1 MSTFKLNFKTLAG
14 LALVA
19 TAVST
24 TGCYKDPLTAAL
36 PVDNEN
42 ALLTPNSY
50 GHRLPTGTVTG
61 RVIDERTKIG
71 VPDVMVEIQNVTPRV
86 TARTDSS
93 GNFVLNQV
101 PQGKQVVVVNKPNY
115 VYMATQ
121 GSIIADVL
129 PNSTI
134 SLAQINLTPSIMAA
148 SNAYITSIGGMTEP
162 YGLAIDN
169 NRGFL
174 FAVDRIGLNNLLDKR
189 SEVKKFN
196 LNGGFVKRFGGEKFA
211 FEKGNQNGSM
221 FDLFTHLNW
230 SYGVDVDAG
239 GNVYVAETNKD
250 RVVKFSADGEYIT
263 KFDDNVKN
271 NFDVAVL
278 NSGQIGVSSSGNNK
292 VVLFDVNLVAQ
303 SNDFAGTSGLPAVNG
318 GFRGMAVDNAN
329 YIYMID
335 NSAGPGA
342 AIKKF
347 EMGNR
352 TPVLKFGTNAGSG
365 PGQLRGA
372 TDLAID
378 NRNGDIYVVDSGNN
392 RVQRFD
398 RDGRFIES
406 FGSAG
411 RGNGQFDRPFGIAID
426 KDGYIFVSDTGNK
439 RIQKFAP
446 GRLYNQPNSLNNV
459 YYPTK

>member
-1 MSTFKLNFKTLAG
+1 MSIFKLNFKTLAG

-19 TAVST
+19 AAVST
-24 TGCYKDPLTAAL
+24 TGCYKDPLTQAL
-36 PVDNEN
+36 PAGDEN
-42 ALLTPNSY
+42 AFLQNNGSNF
-50 GHRLPTGTVTG
+50 RLPTGTVTG
-61 RVIDERTKIG
+61 RIVDERTKMG
-71 VPDVMVEIQNVTPRV
+71 VPDVVVEVQNVTPRV
-86 TARTDSS
+86 SVRTDSS

-101 PQGKQVVVVNKPNY
+101 PQGKQIVVVNKANY

-121 GSIIADVL
+121 GSIIAEVM

-134 SLAQINLTPSIMAA
+134 SLAQINLTPSVMAA

-162 YGLAIDN
+162 YGLAVDN

-174 FAVDRIGLNNLLDKR
+174 FAVDRIGINNLIDKR
-189 SEVKKFN
+189 CEVKKFN

-211 FEKGNQNGSM
+211 IEKGNKDGG
-221 FDLFTHLNW
+221 FLDLFSSLNW

-239 GNVYVAETNKD
+239 GNVYVAEYNKD

-263 KFDDNVKN
+263 KFNDNVKSN
-271 NFDVAVL
+271 YDVAVL

-292 VVLFDVNLVAQ
+292 VVLFDVNLSAA

-329 YIYMID
+329 FSYVID
-335 NSAGPGA
+335 QSAGPGA

-365 PGQLRGA
+365 PSQFRGA

-378 NRNGDIYVVDSGNN
+378 NRNGDIYVVDGGNN

-411 RGNGQFDRPFGIAID
+411 RGNGQFDRPFGIALD